1 MEHRTKEPLFRGVL
15 VDVYPAEE
23 GEICRHRGAVAV
35 LCQYQGKIPLVRQ
48 YRYAQGKECLE
59 LPAGKLEAGED
70 PKECAR
76 RELLEETGLSA
87 GRLTKLG
94 AYCSSPD
101 VLEEKIHLYW
111 AEDLSLGQARPDE
124 GEFLEGEF
132 WEPSRLKNALSQ
144 GAIGDA
150 KTLCA
155 LFLAREKGLLS
166 L

>member
-1 MEHRTKEPLFRGVL
+1 MENKENAPLFRGVL
-15 VDVYPAEE
+15 VDVYPTGE

-48 YRYAQGKECLE
+48 YRYAQGKECVE
-59 LPAGKLEAGED
+59 LPAGKLEEGED

-76 RELLEETGLSA
+76 RELFEETGLSA
-87 GRLTKLG
+87 GKLEELG
-94 AYCSSPD
+94 VYCSSPD
-101 VLEEKIHLYW
+101 VLEEKMHLYW

-132 WEPSRLKNALSQ
+132 WELPRLKDALSQ
-144 GAIGDA
+144 GEIGDA